1 MKDWRGNTNSMFKV
15 LGASNHTDEA
25 RADRDFY
32 ATDPACMAALLE
44 REDFCMDIWE
54 PACGMGHLTKPLQ
67 MTGRAVR
74 QSDIVDRQQNGE
86 VEVKDFL
93 LFNKEQWD
101 GDIITNPPYA
111 KALEFV
117 EQALR
122 CVADGHKVAMFLK
135 IQFLEGKARRRLF
148 DEYPPPTYLRLHR
161 ASEMREERRFRGL
174 YGELRVLRMV
184 RVGERKLWRHS
195 SYRWI

>member
-1 MKDWRGNTNSMFKV
+1 MKDWRGNTDSMFKV
-15 LGASNHTDEA
+15 LGASNHTSEA

-32 ATDPACMAALLE
+32 ATDPACVEPLLE

-122 CVADGHKVAMFLK
+122 CVTEGHKVAMFLK

-148 DEYPPPTYLRLHR
+148 DEYPPPDASTSSQSVRNARRTAISGHTVR
-161 ASEMREERRFRGL
+161 AACATHGSCGRKEI
-174 YGELRVLRMV
+174 MV
-184 RVGERKLWRHS
+184 
-195 SYRWI
+195 IQ

>member
-86 VEVKDFL
+86 VEVRDFL
-93 LFNKEQWD
+93 LFNEEKWD

-122 CVADGHKVAMFLK
+122 CVSDGHKVAMFLK

-148 DEYPPPTYLRLHR
+148 DGYPPRRIYVFTERQKCAKNGDFGAYT
-161 ASEMREERRFRGL
+161 ASCVCYAWFVWEKGN
-174 YGELRVLRMV
+174 YGDTIV
-184 RVGERKLWRHS
+184 
-195 SYRWI
+195 RWI